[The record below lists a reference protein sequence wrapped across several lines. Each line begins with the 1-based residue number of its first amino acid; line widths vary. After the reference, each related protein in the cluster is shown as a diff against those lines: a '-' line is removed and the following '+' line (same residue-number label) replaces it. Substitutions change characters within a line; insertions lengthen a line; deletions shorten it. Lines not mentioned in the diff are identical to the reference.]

1 MEQSNWKKS
10 EVVSNGW
17 ERRASNIRRR
27 FVVERHR
34 ASARECFRSFRQS
47 HRSSGT
53 FFFFFEFSPCLVPE
67 NSVRN
72 RKLSSKFKT
81 YLYFFTLIYTHI
93 GFLAS
98 LLIINWD
105 LNLSCFLVRRKRN
118 LPFHFLFSSSSSS
131 SFFKIYLHFSYI
143 GFFCFLGTLYFFSF
157 RYCMKC
163 IYIGYKCLWGFKLHI
178 VD

>member
-1 MEQSNWKKS
+1 MAGKDEHRIFVGGLSWN
-10 EVVSNGW
+10 VT
-17 ERRASNIRRR
+17 ERQLENAFAR
-27 FVVERHR
+27 FGKVTEAQVL
-34 ASARECFRSFRQS
+34 F
-47 HRSSGT
+47 